1 VRRNAALRGRLGLA
15 VCVVVAAFAI
25 PASPGVAQTGVAQTG
40 AAQAGH
46 GALLAQAVPIA
57 PQAAQACDPRASLRP
72 QGPLPAS
79 GQMPPEST
87 MARIAAR
94 GRLIAGVDQ
103 NTLLFGYRDPFTN
116 QLNGFDIDIVHR
128 ISEAIFGDPDRVQ
141 YRVILNVAEGIQAVE
156 RNEVDLVAR
165 TTTITCERREMVEFS
180 TVYYEAGQRV
190 LVPKG
195 SGVRDIG
202 DLGGKRVCTSERSTS
217 MRNLA
222 AQSPKPVAVAK
233 PNLLDCLVS
242 LQQGEVDAISSDD
255 TLLAGLAAQ
264 DPWTEVVGPP
274 FSQEPYG
281 ILINNDNP
289 DLVRFVNAVLEQW
302 RSDGGWTASY
312 TQWLTALGPAPEPPV
327 ARYRD

>member
-1 VRRNAALRGRLGLA
+1 MLRGRRGLA
-15 VCVVVAAFAI
+15 ICAVMVTALAI
-25 PASPGVAQTGVAQTG
+25 PASTG

-46 GALLAQAVPIA
+46 DALLAQVVPIA
-57 PQAAQACDPRASLRP
+57 PQVAQSCDPRASLRP
-72 QGPLPAS
+72 QGPLPAP

-87 MARIAAR
+87 MARIAGR

-103 NTLLFGYRDPFTN
+103 NTYLFGYRDPLTN

-141 YRVILNVAEGIQAVE
+141 YRVVLNVAEGLQAVE
-156 RNEVDLVAR
+156 RNKVDLVVR

-195 SGVRDIG
+195 SRIMDIS
-202 DLGGKRVCTSERSTS
+202 DLGGKKVCASERSTS
-217 MRNLA
+217 KRNLM
-222 AQSPKPVAVAK
+222 AQSPQPVVVAK

-281 ILINNDNP
+281 IAIHKDNP

-302 RSDGGWTASY
+302 RLDGGWAASY
-312 TQWLTALGPAPEPPV
+312 TQRLTTALGPVPEPPV

>member
-1 VRRNAALRGRLGLA
+1 MRRKRTPRGRLGLA
-15 VCVVVAAFAI
+15 VVAAALAI
-25 PASPGVAQTGVAQTG
+25 PAPPGVAQTGASQTG
-40 AAQAGH
+40 VTQAGD
-46 GALLAQAVPIA
+46 GALVAQAVPIA
-57 PQAAQACDPRASLRP
+57 PQDAQACDPRASLRP
-72 QGPLPAS
+72 QGPLPAP

-103 NTLLFGYRDPFTN
+103 NTYLFGYRDPLTN
-116 QLNGFDIDIVHR
+116 QLHGFDIDIVHR
-128 ISEAIFGDPDRVQ
+128 ISEAIFGDKNRVQ
-141 YRVILNVAEGIQAVE
+141 YRVILNVAEGLQAVE
-156 RNEVDLVAR
+156 RNEVDLVVR

-195 SGVRDIG
+195 SGFRGIG
-202 DLGGKRVCTSERSTS
+202 DLGGKKVCASERSTS
-217 MRNLA
+217 MTNLA
-222 AQSPKPVAVAK
+222 AQSPQPTAVAK

-255 TLLAGLAAQ
+255 TLLAGLANQ
-264 DPWTEVVGPP
+264 DPSTEIVGPP

-302 RSDGGWTASY
+302 RSEGGWAASY
-312 TQWLTALGPAPEPPV
+312 TQWLTALGPVPEPPV